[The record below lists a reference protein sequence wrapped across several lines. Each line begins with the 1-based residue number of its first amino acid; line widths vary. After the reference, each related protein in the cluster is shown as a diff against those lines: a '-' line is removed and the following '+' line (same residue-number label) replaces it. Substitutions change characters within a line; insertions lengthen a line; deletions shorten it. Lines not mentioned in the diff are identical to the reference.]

1 MENMH
6 MKIIYYMQLGN
17 HKLKQQWNTTT
28 HIRMVKLKTLTTSS
42 ADNNVKQ
49 QKLIAG
55 GNAIWYRHVG
65 SQEISYKIEH
75 SFLSYDP
82 ATVFY

>member
-1 MENMH
+1 
-6 MKIIYYMQLGN
+6 
-17 HKLKQQWNTTT
+17 
-28 HIRMVKLKTLTTSS
+28 MVKLKTLTTSS
-42 ADNNVKQ
+42 AEINVKQ

-82 ATVFY
+82 ATVLY